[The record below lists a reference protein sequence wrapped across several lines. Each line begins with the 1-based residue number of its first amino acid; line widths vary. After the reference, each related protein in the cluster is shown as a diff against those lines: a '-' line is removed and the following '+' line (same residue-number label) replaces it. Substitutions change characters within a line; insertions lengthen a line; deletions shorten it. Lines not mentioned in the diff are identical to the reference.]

1 MKLFRNKYRY
11 IFILLLA
18 SYSYLNTAYL
28 ETFHYYGIQE
38 SVLNLW
44 MTFILI
50 VLLVWEGN
58 RFLETKIEKSKG
70 GWKKNIHPLLP
81 FFIMSIFLSSA
92 AGWLSY
98 YFMSSLITGQEKDIL
113 AIEAKLSTV
122 FALRVNLFLHCLN
135 GMIFFINQ
143 SKQKEIEA
151 ETLRRTTTQARLQA
165 IRSQINPHF
174 LFNNLNV
181 LSTLIMT
188 KNEEANKFIE
198 SFSAVYRHI
207 LQSQEKELVPL
218 QQEIEFIRPY
228 IFLLETRFGNG
239 LNIQMDIPES
249 YLQTLIVPVALQ
261 MLIENAIKHNI
272 VSVHSPLFIK
282 LNIDDKNYLRIRNNI
297 QLKKIKEISTQTGL
311 ANINDRYQLTT
322 DKIILINHDEDFFEV
337 AIPLIK
343 AASV

>member
-1 MKLFRNKYRY
+1 
-11 IFILLLA
+11 
-18 SYSYLNTAYL
+18 
-28 ETFHYYGIQE
+28 
-38 SVLNLW
+38 
-44 MTFILI
+44 
-50 VLLVWEGN
+50 
-58 RFLETKIEKSKG
+58 
-70 GWKKNIHPLLP
+70 
-81 FFIMSIFLSSA
+81 
-92 AGWLSY
+92 
-98 YFMSSLITGQEKDIL
+98 
-113 AIEAKLSTV
+113 
-122 FALRVNLFLHCLN
+122 
-135 GMIFFINQ
+135 
-143 SKQKEIEA
+143 
-151 ETLRRTTTQARLQA
+151 
-165 IRSQINPHF
+165 
-174 LFNNLNV
+174 
-181 LSTLIMT
+181 MT